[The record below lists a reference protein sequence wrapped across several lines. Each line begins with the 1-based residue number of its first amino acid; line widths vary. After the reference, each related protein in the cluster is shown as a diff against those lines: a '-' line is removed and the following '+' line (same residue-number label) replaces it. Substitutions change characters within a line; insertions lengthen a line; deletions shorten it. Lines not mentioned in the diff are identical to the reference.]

1 VAHRFY
7 RRTAN
12 SLSAEW
18 RTRVGGLA
26 PFAALHE
33 AALGPSRSISHGD
46 LTSALG
52 AKRKRAAWQSPPRQH
67 AMTRSHCR
75 RRSDRPILMLR

>member
-46 LTSALG
+46 LTSAG
-52 AKRKRAAWQSPPRQH
+52 EAEAGRVAEPAAPARH
-67 AMTRSHCR
+67 
-75 RRSDRPILMLR
+75 DPIALSAAV